1 MPANL
6 TFLQNLAAVARSVAA
21 CAAAIVVFV
30 VFVVF
35 NPDGAA
41 ETAPPERDITSTL
54 KLSLQIRILCTLSPR
69 EDVDAYSDVAALRV
83 VSVTGDVGN

>member
-21 CAAAIVVFV
+21 CAAAIVV

-54 KLSLQIRILCTLSPR
+54 KLSLQFCILCTLSPR
-69 EDVDAYSDVAALRV
+69 EDVDAYSDVAVLRV

>member
-21 CAAAIVVFV
+21 CAAAIVVV
-30 VFVVF
+30 VVF

-54 KLSLQIRILCTLSPR
+54 KLSLQIRILRTLGPR
-69 EDVDAYSDVAALRV
+69 KDVDAYSDVAALRV